1 MDDKMG
7 EEILFLWQQ
16 FQHFVSAILRLIR
29 IILCDFLHFPE
40 GRVQVA
46 TFGTT
51 PGPAAAARAAQETA
65 RAQSGG
71 SEGASRATGRPGG
84 EADVAEELRCLSDAL
99 DFWNSYKNIKMKS
112 EVGIF
117 FACLYKMKDE

>member
-1 MDDKMG
+1 MDDKME

-16 FQHFVSAILRLIR
+16 FQHFVSAILRLIH

-46 TFGTT
+46 TFSTT
-51 PGPAAAARAAQETA
+51 PGPPAAARTAQETA

-84 EADVAEELRCLSDAL
+84 EADVAEELRRPRNGWGVGSSFRVMLDAL
-99 DFWNSYKNIKMKS
+99 DEESDDKMKN
-112 EVGIF
+112 
-117 FACLYKMKDE
+117 K